1 MLIRDFLPFTASSVI
16 AHRLR
21 SFLTALGIAVGIAAV
36 ILLTSIGEGIHQFV
50 LSEFTQFGSNL
61 ISIAP
66 GKSSTRGGPS
76 AGIISSVRPLS
87 IEDAEALRRVPH
99 IEHVDPSAQGNADVE
114 AGGKS
119 RRVTVNGVGH
129 EMAETFRMKVQVGSF
144 LPPDDPRAARAFVV
158 LGAKVKQE
166 LFGSTNP
173 LGSRI
178 RIGSER
184 YRVIGVM
191 EAKGQ
196 VLGLDLDDAVYIP
209 VSRALELF
217 NRAGLME
224 IHVTYNSNAPLE
236 KVVEGI
242 KQVLLARHGREDFT
256 ITPQQKMLEV
266 MGSVLDVLTF
276 AVGALG
282 GISLLVGG
290 VGILTIMTMS
300 VSERTSEIGLLRSL
314 GAKRSQILA
323 LFLGEA
329 ALLAAIGGAA
339 GLALGFGLAQLLH
352 AVFAALPVHTP
363 WSYALLAEVIAVAI
377 GLVAGVLP
385 ARRAALMDPVEA
397 LRAE

>member
-1 MLIRDFLPFTASSVI
+1 MIRDFVPFTAASI
-16 AHRLR
+16 AAHRMR

-50 LSEFTQFGSNL
+50 LSEFTQFGTNL
-61 ISIAP
+61 IAINP
-66 GKSSTRGGPS
+66 GKTATRGGPPV
-76 AGIISSVRPLS
+76 GIFGTVRPLT
-87 IEDAEALRRVPH
+87 IDDAEALRRVPH
-99 IEHVDPSAQGNADVE
+99 MERVTSTTQGNADVQF
-114 AGGKS
+114 GGKT
-119 RRVTVNGVGH
+119 RRVTIYGVGH
-129 EMAETFRMKVQVGSF
+129 EMAEAFQMKVQAGSF
-144 LPPDDPRAARAFVV
+144 LPPDDPGAARAFAV

-166 LFGSTNP
+166 LFGAGNP

-178 RIGSER
+178 RIGSQR

-191 EAKGQ
+191 ESKGQ
-196 VLGLDLDDAVYIP
+196 VLGFDLDDTVYIP
-209 VSRALELF
+209 ISRALELF
-217 NRAGLME
+217 NREGVME
-224 IHVTYNSNAPLE
+224 IDLTYHSSAPLE
-236 KVVEGI
+236 QVVEGI
-242 KQVLLARHGREDFT
+242 RKVLMARHGREDFT

-290 VGILTIMTMS
+290 VGILTIMTMA
-300 VSERTSEIGLLRSL
+300 VTERTSEIGLLRSL
-314 GAKRSQILA
+314 GAKRSQIQA

-329 ALLAAIGGAA
+329 ALLAAVGGAA

-363 WSYALLAEVIAVAI
+363 WSYALMAEFVAVTI
-377 GLVAGVLP
+377 GLMAGVLP
-385 ARRAALMDPVEA
+385 ARSAAMMDPVAA

>member
-1 MLIRDFLPFTASSVI
+1 MLIRDFLPFTASSII

-61 ISIAP
+61 IGIAP
-66 GKSSTRGGPS
+66 GKTGTRGGPPL
-76 AGIISSVRPLS
+76 GIIGSVRPLS

-99 IEHVDPSAQGNADVE
+99 VEHVDPSAQGNADVE

-119 RRVTVNGVGH
+119 RRVTVYGVGH
-129 EMAETFRMKVQVGSF
+129 EMADTFRMKVQSGHF

-158 LGAKVKQE
+158 LGAKVKRE
-166 LFGSTNP
+166 LFGAANP

-191 EAKGQ
+191 ESKGQ
-196 VLGLDLDDAVYIP
+196 VLGFDLDDTVYIP

-217 NRAGLME
+217 NREGLME
-224 IHVTYNSNAPLE
+224 IHLTYQSNAPLDT
-236 KVVEGI
+236 VVENV
-242 KQVLLARHGREDFT
+242 KKVLLARHGREDFT

-290 VGILTIMTMS
+290 VGILTIMTMA
-300 VSERTSEIGLLRSL
+300 VTERTGEIGLLRSL
-314 GAKRSQILA
+314 GARRSQILA

-329 ALLAAIGGAA
+329 ALLAAAGGAA
-339 GLALGFGLAQLLH
+339 GLALGAGLAQLLH
-352 AVFAALPVHTP
+352 TAFAALPVHTP
-363 WSYALLAEVIAVAI
+363 WSYALLAEVVAVVI
-377 GLVAGVLP
+377 GLLAGVLP

>member
-1 MLIRDFLPFTASSVI
+1 MLIQDFIPFTASSIV

-36 ILLTSIGEGIHQFV
+36 ILLTSIGEGIHRFV
-50 LSEFTQFGSNL
+50 LSEFTQFGTNL

-87 IEDAEALRRVPH
+87 IEDAEALRRIPH
-99 IEHVDPSAQGNADVE
+99 VEHIDPSAQGNADVQ
-114 AGGKS
+114 AGSKS
-119 RRVTVNGVGH
+119 RRVTVYGVGH
-129 EMAETFRMKVQVGSF
+129 EMAEVFRMKVSMGSF
-144 LPPDDPRAARAFVV
+144 LPPDDPSAARAFVV

-166 LFGSTNP
+166 LFGSVNP

-191 EAKGQ
+191 EPKGQ
-196 VLGLDLDDAVYIP
+196 VLGFDLDDTVYIP

-217 NRAGLME
+217 NREGLME
-224 IHVTYNSNAPLE
+224 IHLTYQSNAPLE
-236 KVVEGI
+236 TIVEDTR
-242 KQVLLARHGREDFT
+242 KVLLARHGREDFT

-276 AVGALG
+276 AVAALG
-282 GISLLVGG
+282 SISLLVGG

-300 VSERTSEIGLLRSL
+300 VSERTGEIGLLRSL
-314 GAKRSQILA
+314 GARRSQILA

-339 GLALGFGLAQLLH
+339 GLALGIGLAQLLH
-352 AVFAALPVHTP
+352 AAFAALPVHTP
-363 WSYALLAEVIAVAI
+363 WSYAFLAEGVAVII
-377 GLVAGVLP
+377 GLLAGVLP
-385 ARRAALMDPVEA
+385 ARRAAFMDPVEA
-397 LRAE
+397 LRTE